1 MSPEEHGPSFAD
13 EVAALVRARLAGEV
27 AGAFLVQAPAL
38 PVRVPWTR
46 PWLPEAGAGIG
57 VEAEG
62 GGLRA
67 LCTLAPARRARVID
81 AAGAEAAELLPVGPV
96 RAALGLGAPQAP
108 VLAPGLRHLGLVLE
122 KHLGRALRRG
132 VGAGP
137 GPEDTDRSGV
147 PGATLAQHLRADLL
161 AAALC
166 GRFRFEGAWLA
177 DALGAPLG
185 PLLARRLAR
194 RRPDPLARD
203 AARGVLVAAL
213 GFVLRGGP

>member
-1 MSPEEHGPSFAD
+1 MSPEEHGASFAD
-13 EVAALVRARLAGEV
+13 EVAALVRARLSGDV
-27 AGAFLVQAPAL
+27 VGAVVGAAAPR
-38 PVRVPWTR
+38 PVRVAWAR
-46 PWLPEAGAGIG
+46 PWLPEAWAGIG
-57 VEAEG
+57 IGAGVEVGAEG

-67 LCTLAPARRARVID
+67 LCGLAPARRARVIEQ
-81 AAGAEAAELLPVGPV
+81 AGADAAELLPAGPV

-108 VLAPGLRHLGLVLE
+108 ALAPGLRHLGLVLE

-132 VGAGP
+132 VEGA
-137 GPEDTDRSGV
+137 D
-147 PGATLAQHLRADLL
+147 LALRLRADLL

-185 PLLARRLAR
+185 ALLERRLAR

-213 GFVLRGGP
+213 GVVLGGGP